1 MSDDEL
7 SVIVISELISRRDSN
22 ELQQFHAAKAFNNF
36 VTGFLKE
43 LNIEQP
49 FLNYCSLEKVI

>member
-36 VTGFLKE
+36 VDRFLKG
-43 LNIEQP
+43 IEHRAAVP
-49 FLNYCSLEKVI
+49 